1 MKKQFILA
9 AICIFLWSTLSTISK
24 VLLKNFSSFQ
34 VLCATM
40 FFAFIALLTV
50 NIFTGNIK
58 TLKSYRAKDYLVLSL
73 IGLPG
78 MFLYYVFFFA
88 GTSMMHASQ
97 AFIVNY
103 LWPIMSVV
111 FACILLG
118 EKMTVRKIIAVVV
131 SFFGVV
137 VSLAGEIFQFE
148 KMTLIGAVF
157 CALGAVS
164 YGAFTALNQKFNCD
178 KRLSMMIFCFVSFV
192 FSLIVTVTAPLIV
205 NVDSSLILNNLFG
218 GTFEPTLLEILGF
231 AWAGIFV
238 TATASTLWQIALES
252 GNTAKVSNLA
262 YITPFLST
270 VWSAIFLEDE
280 HITVYAIVGLVIMI
294 LGIFIQLKDKK
305 KELK

>member
-1 MKKQFILA
+1 MKKQYILA
-9 AICIFLWSTLSTISK
+9 GTCIFLWSTLSTISK
-24 VLLKNFSSFQ
+24 ILLGSYSSFQ
-34 VLCATM
+34 VLSATM
-40 FFAFIALLTV
+40 FFAFIALLAV

-58 TLKSYRAKDYLVLSL
+58 NLKSYKPKDYLILAL

-78 MFLYYVFFFA
+78 MFLYYVFFYS

-118 EKMTVRKIIAVVV
+118 EKMTARKIIAVFV
-131 SFFGVV
+131 SFIGVII
-137 VSLAGEIFQFE
+137 SLAGELLHFE
-148 KMTLIGAVF
+148 KTTLIGAVF

-164 YGAFTALNQKFNCD
+164 YGAFTALNQKFKYD

-192 FSLIVTVTAPLIV
+192 LTVFINIAMDELSVPTPLE
-205 NVDSSLILNNLFG
+205 
-218 GTFEPTLLEILGF
+218 TLGF

-238 TATASTLWQIALES
+238 TGAASTLWQIALEG

-270 VWSAIFLEDE
+270 LLSAIFLPDE
-280 HITVYAIVGLVIMI
+280 KITLYSIVGLIIMI
-294 LGIFIQLKDKK
+294 LGIFIQLNDKR

>member
-1 MKKQFILA
+1 MKKQYLLA
-9 AICIFLWSTLSTISK
+9 AICIFLWSTLATISK
-24 VLLKNFSSFQ
+24 ILLGSYSSFQ

-58 TLKSYRAKDYLVLSL
+58 TLKSYKAKDYLILSL

-78 MFLYYVFFFA
+78 MFLYYVFYYT
-88 GTSMMHASQ
+88 GTSLMGNASQ

-118 EKMTVRKIIAVVV
+118 EKMTLRKIIAVAV

-137 VSLAGEIFQFE
+137 ISLAGELLHFE
-148 KMTLIGAVF
+148 KTALIGAAF

-164 YGAFTALNQKFNCD
+164 YGAFTALNQKFKYD
-178 KRLSMMIFCFVSFV
+178 KRIAMMIFCFVSFV
-192 FSLIVTVTAPLIV
+192 FTLIINITSGAP
-205 NVDSSLILNNLFG
+205 
-218 GTFEPTLLEILGF
+218 FEPKPLEIIGF

-238 TATASTLWQIALES
+238 TGTASTLWQIALES

-270 VWSAIFLEDE
+270 VWSAIFLPDE
-280 HITVYAIVGLVIMI
+280 HITVYSIVGLVIMI

-305 KELK
+305 KELQ